1 VTGRAAA
8 LRPLD
13 GIRVLELGQVI
24 AGTYGTQALADYGAE
39 VIKVE
44 PPWGELGRNPATGDL
59 GGMSSLF
66 ASVNR
71 NKRSVALDL
80 RIPAAREVVL
90 DLVRWADV
98 VIENF
103 RPGTLERLG
112 LGEPSLRAVNP
123 GLIFGSV
130 TGFGPDGEAA
140 GLPSYD
146 LVHQALGGWMGML
159 GEADGPPVAL
169 PIPVADL
176 LAGFYLTHG
185 VLAALV
191 HRERTGEGTSV
202 DTSMLDVMLSLLT
215 YQATMYYATGLV
227 PPRRGSEHE
236 YHVPWGAYA
245 TADGH
250 LIVAPREERFWRALC
265 DVLGVPGL
273 VADPRFADAAA
284 RRRHRDELVPLLA
297 ERFATRTTAAW
308 LDALRAGG
316 VPAAPIHDLGA
327 ALESPYVAQREL
339 TLEVEPTGVG
349 RPVRVLANPVR
360 FGGTRP
366 DRREPP
372 PAIGEHTD
380 EVLAGV
386 LGYDEARIAGLRR
399 AGAAPDPST
408 TAATPGLRA

>member
-1 VTGRAAA
+1 MTTGGA
-8 LRPLD
+8 LRPLA

-80 RIPAAREVVL
+80 RVPAARSVVL
-90 DLVRWADV
+90 DLARWADV

-103 RPGTLERLG
+103 RPGTLERLD
-112 LGEPSLRAVNP
+112 LGEASLRAVNP

-130 TGFGPDGEAA
+130 TGFGPDGAA
-140 GLPSYD
+140 ADAPSYD

-159 GEADGPPVAL
+159 GEGDGSPMAL

-185 VLAALV
+185 ILAALV
-191 HRERTGEGTSV
+191 HRERTGEGSSV

-215 YQATMYYATGLV
+215 YQATMYFATGLV

-245 TADGH
+245 TSDGH

-265 DVLGVPGL
+265 EVLGLPEL
-273 VADPRFADAAA
+273 PDDPRFADAAA
-284 RRRHRDELVPLLA
+284 RRAHRDELVPLLA
-297 ERFATRTTAAW
+297 ERFRSATTAAW
-308 LDALRAGG
+308 LEALRAGG

-327 ALESPYVAQREL
+327 ALDAPYVAHRRL
-339 TLEVEPTGVG
+339 TLEVEPSEVG
-349 RPVRVLANPVR
+349 HPVRVLANPIR
-360 FGGTRP
+360 FGGVRP

-380 EVLAGV
+380 EVLAGT
-386 LGYDEARIAGLRR
+386 LGYDDERIEELRR
-399 AGAAPDPST
+399 AGALAAGPAPAGT
-408 TAATPGLRA
+408 VPGVRR